1 MSVFFFGHGD
11 ALEHENDGAAR
22 GADVDWLVRGVQ
34 YQDGLMQGMAVVI
47 MMHAGGE
54 HRRWKV
60 RAHAASEIV
69 YAQ

>member
-1 MSVFFFGHGD
+1 
-11 ALEHENDGAAR
+11 
-22 GADVDWLVRGVQ
+22 
-34 YQDGLMQGMAVVI
+34 MQGMAVVI